1 MNNANKLVAI
11 AFGML
16 IASPVFACEM
26 PSSEGRQDLYG
37 YTSSRSGIDQ
47 LNPQFRDSVA
57 AFMDA
62 AASEFGGKMTIY
74 SGYRSY
80 AHQKRLYDDAVI
92 DIPDESIRRQR
103 VAKPGGSM
111 HNYGLAV
118 DLKWNGT
125 RIEWGDPVSDWM
137 KDNAGR
143 FGLTMPLG
151 PEMANNGE
159 GWHVE
164 PIGARAKKDE
174 FLAGAPLDCSE
185 AFDEGINEI
194 PPIILMPWSDNGQ
207 QGGYF

>member
-1 MNNANKLVAI
+1 MLAEMDGLEDMNDVLVIGATNRPD
-11 AFGML
+11 ML
-16 IASPVFACEM
+16 DPAMLRP
-26 PSSEGRQDLYG
+26 GRFDRIIL
-37 YTSSRSGIDQ
+37 
-47 LNPQFRDSVA
+47 V
-57 AFMDA
+57 
-62 AASEFGGKMTIY
+62 
-74 SGYRSY
+74 
-80 AHQKRLYDDAVI
+80 